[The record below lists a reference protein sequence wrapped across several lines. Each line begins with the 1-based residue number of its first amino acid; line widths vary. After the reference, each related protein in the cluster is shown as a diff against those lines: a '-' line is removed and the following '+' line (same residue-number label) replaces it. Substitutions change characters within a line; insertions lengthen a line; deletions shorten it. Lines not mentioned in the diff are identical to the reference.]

1 MHTSKKASKYKVSV
15 FQGRLDL
22 SSVASKPRVALATEF
37 PIERNLLRG
46 LYGAIIILIAL
57 YLYFVSAAVLN
68 VMHRREALT
77 QINQINAS
85 IGDLENQYFALT
97 QQITPQAGSTL
108 GLVPVQNT
116 SYVDRPTQLS
126 DAGHLASTAI

>member
-1 MHTSKKASKYKVSV
+1 MNTSIKLSKHKASV
-15 FQGRLDL
+15 FQGKLDF
-22 SSVASKPRVALATEF
+22 SGAVGKPRMALATEF

-46 LYGAIIILIAL
+46 LYIAIVVLICL

-68 VMHRREALT
+68 VMHRREALS
-77 QINQINAS
+77 QINQIDAS

-108 GLVPVQNT
+108 GLVPMQSTN
-116 SYVDRPTQLS
+116 YIDRPTQLS
-126 DAGHLASTAI
+126 DAGAIASTAI